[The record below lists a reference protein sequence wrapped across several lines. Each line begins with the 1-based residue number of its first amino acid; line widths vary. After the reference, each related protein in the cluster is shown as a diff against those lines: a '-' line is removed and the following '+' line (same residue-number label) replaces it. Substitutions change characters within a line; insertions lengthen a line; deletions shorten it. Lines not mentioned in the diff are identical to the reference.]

1 MIVGED
7 WNWVMY
13 GFVRALGYESRVWY
27 YIVMTYFILLMIL
40 GNVML
45 FSLFTAILLQNFEG
59 DMSEQI

>member
-1 MIVGED
+1 
-7 WNWVMY
+7 MY